1 MVVHACDPM
10 SLKQEGLEFEFRL
23 GYRRDTVSQVAVVV
37 TVVLIIF
44 TVLCHISFF
53 LNCLKL
59 YGTNKSLG

>member
-23 GYRRDTVSQVAVVV
+23 GYRRDTLSQVA
-37 TVVLIIF
+37 VVLIIF

-53 LNCLKL
+53 LDCLKL